1 VNAELDAGWRA
12 GKDAWPGVDVTAL
25 EYAAYLA
32 EQDAAGDVPP
42 ASRNGR
48 DLYLA
53 CACARS
59 DEAAVAA
66 FDAAYLREI
75 ERSVRRVPSFNL
87 SFEELRQMVHQKL
100 FVAEPGARPKITE
113 YSGRGELRTWVRI
126 VATRMALTAA
136 TRGSREVPVEMATLA
151 HLVGGSDDPEVAYLK
166 RMYTGEFRAAFEA
179 AFATISPRDRNLLR
193 YAFVEGL
200 TIDGIGAL
208 YKVHRATAARWIVKA
223 HGELGAKVKEGL
235 LARLGVDAAE
245 YESILRLLQ
254 SQIDLT
260 LERFL
265 EAESSRPSTR

>member
-1 VNAELDAGWRA
+1 VNEEVGAGWRA
-12 GKDAWPGVDVTAL
+12 GRVAWPTVDVSA
-25 EYAAYLA
+25 EDYAAYLA
-32 EQDAAGDVPP
+32 EQRSGDDEPAA
-42 ASRNGR
+42 ARNGR

-53 CACARS
+53 CACARG

-66 FDAAYLREI
+66 FDEAYLREI
-75 ERSVRRVPSFNL
+75 ERSVRRVASFNL
-87 SFEELRQMVHQKL
+87 SSEELRQMVHQKL

-126 VATRMALTAA
+126 VATRMALTVA

-151 HLVGGSDDPEVAYLK
+151 LLVGGSDDPEVAYLK
-166 RMYTGEFRAAFEA
+166 RMYTGEFRAAFES
-179 AFATISPRDRNLLR
+179 AFAAIGPRDRNLLR
-193 YAFVEGL
+193 YAFVDGL

-223 HGELGAKVKEGL
+223 HGELGAKVKEEL
-235 LARLGVDAAE
+235 LARLGVDSAE

-265 EAESSRPSTR
+265 QAESSPPSTR